1 MESLFRQKLKSHF
14 VRAGKMSPAPELMC
28 QQPQRAI
35 ILLGVVVI
43 FLGCITYRRFT
54 VSGLNFVKLQG
65 LTTVTDL

>member
-1 MESLFRQKLKSHF
+1 
-14 VRAGKMSPAPELMC
+14 MSPAPELMC